1 MSMDY
6 RPVKSAERTVRLLEV
21 LAASPTRLSLAEL
34 RERMGYPRSSL
45 YALVRTLRDLGW
57 IEADSTGTTFSI
69 GPDALR
75 SGSAYLERDP
85 ALPQAAKTL
94 EDLGKEVQNTV
105 HFGRRDGASVIY
117 LATRESVDAVQC
129 AYRVGRKRPLY
140 LTALGQALLAELTA
154 EEVDAL
160 VPPKLEPATE
170 HTIVDRAALHAEL
183 DAVRERGWA
192 YEHEQGSLGVACVA
206 AAVDYRIPGTD
217 AISCSMPV
225 ELAANR
231 AELDRIAKTVYTYAR
246 RLGDVLRR
254 SGIR

>member
-1 MSMDY
+1 MSIDY

-21 LAASPTRLSLAEL
+21 LAASPTRLSLADL

-85 ALPQAAKTL
+85 ALPYAAKTL
-94 EDLGKEVQNTV
+94 EDLGNEVQNTV
-105 HFGRRDGASVIY
+105 HFGRRDGTSVIY
-117 LATRESVDAVQC
+117 LATRESSDAVQC

-140 LTALGQALLAELTA
+140 LTALGQALLAELTT
-154 EEVDAL
+154 EEVDTLIPA
-160 VPPKLEPATE
+160 KLEAATE
-170 HTIVDRAALHAEL
+170 HTIVDRGELHAEL
-183 DAVRERGWA
+183 DAVRARGWA
-192 YEHEQGSLGVACVA
+192 YEHEQGAPGVACVA
-206 AAVDYRIPGTD
+206 AVVDYRIPATD
-217 AISCSMPV
+217 AVSCSMPA
-225 ELAANR
+225 ELATDR
-231 AELDRIAKTVYTYAR
+231 AELERIAKTVYAYAR
-246 RLGDVLRR
+246 GLGEALRR

>member
-1 MSMDY
+1 MSTDY

-21 LAASPTRLSLAEL
+21 LAASPTRLTLSEL
-34 RERMGYPRSSL
+34 RDRMGFPRSSL

-57 IEADSTGTTFSI
+57 IEADRTGTRFSI

-85 ALPQAAKTL
+85 ALPHAAKSL
-94 EDLGKEVQNTV
+94 EDLGKEVENTV

-154 EEVDAL
+154 DEADAL
-160 VPPKLEPATE
+160 IPPTLEPETE
-170 HTIVDRAALHAEL
+170 HTIVDRAKLHAEL
-183 DAVRERGWA
+183 DAVRARGWA
-192 YEHEQGSLGVACVA
+192 YEHEQGAPGVACVA
-206 AAVDYRIPGTD
+206 AVVDYRIPATD
-217 AISCSMPV
+217 AISCSMPA
-225 ELAANR
+225 ELAIDR
-231 AELDRIAKTVYTYAR
+231 AELDRIAKTVHAYAR
-246 RLGDVLRR
+246 ALGEVLRR